1 MQIRVRLS
9 SGLAE
14 PIGIARLNMSLEEN
28 ASVADLKEAICQ
40 QYPELREG
48 FAAAIPV
55 LMGQHVAFSESL
67 SNGQE
72 VAFLLH
78 IYLLN

>member
-14 PIGIARLNMSLEEN
+14 PIGLPRLNIRLEEN
-28 ASVADLKEAICQ
+28 ATVADLKEAICQ

-55 LMGQHVAFSESL
+55 AAGRHVAFSEPV

-72 VAFLLH
+72 VAFLLPVAGG
-78 IYLLN
+78 

>member
-28 ASVADLKEAICQ
+28 ATVADLREAICQ
-40 QYPELREG
+40 QYPELRGG

-55 LMGQHVAFSESL
+55 VAGRHVALSESI
-67 SNGQE
+67 SSGQE
-72 VAFLLH
+72 VAFLLPVAGG
-78 IYLLN
+78 